1 MGSYDGAE
9 TCELAGSFLLSQL
22 QELNINIGLYRD
34 DGLVISDTTP
44 RDTES
49 IKKEICRIFN
59 QQTTYHHQSQ
69 QTDHKF
75 LRRHFQPKQ
84 EQLPAL
90 REGGIG
96 IFGFAVLAIF

>member
-34 DGLVISDTTP
+34 DGLVKHH
-44 RDTES
+44 TERHRKLQKRNMPHLQS
-49 IKKEICRIFN
+49 QR
-59 QQTTYHHQSQ
+59 TTYHHRSQ
-69 QTDHKF
+69 QTDHQF